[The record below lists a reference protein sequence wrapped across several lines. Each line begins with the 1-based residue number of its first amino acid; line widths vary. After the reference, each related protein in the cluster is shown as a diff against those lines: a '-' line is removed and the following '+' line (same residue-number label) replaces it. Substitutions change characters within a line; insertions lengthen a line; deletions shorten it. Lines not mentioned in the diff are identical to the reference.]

1 MATQVAKVEEE
12 KQPSE
17 LQQRV
22 SGSLQNTT
30 EFFHD
35 VRVELKK
42 VTWPSR
48 EDVTSTT
55 GVVIAT
61 VAFFGV
67 YLAIVEWLAQK
78 GLDYILKV
86 FRACR
91 IRATFSLK
99 WISTKTPGTSCA
111 TRRASPVSLA
121 PPLRLLRS
129 AKRKWKP
136 SSTACTRR
144 RIGRSPRL
152 CTNATSRSASWTAR
166 LPISTARSRK
176 LTATTAV

>member
-1 MATQVAKVEEE
+1 MATQVTKVEGE

-22 SGSLQNTT
+22 TGSVQGAR

-78 GLDYILKV
+78 GLDYVLKLFHV
-86 FRACR
+86 
-91 IRATFSLK
+91 
-99 WISTKTPGTSCA
+99 
-111 TRRASPVSLA
+111 
-121 PPLRLLRS
+121 
-129 AKRKWKP
+129 
-136 SSTACTRR
+136 
-144 RIGRSPRL
+144 
-152 CTNATSRSASWTAR
+152 
-166 LPISTARSRK
+166 
-176 LTATTAV
+176 